1 MAVSFFVR
9 GWGGKIFDNS
19 GGADLL
25 MQRMQALDPKMVVL
39 DCQWNQQPQTVSR
52 VVADYRKYG
61 DPVIG
66 VGVSCGANML
76 SWIQTEL
83 KKLRIGVAYSAWI
96 QPSQWCGK
104 YPAWPAIPDNV
115 AEALV
120 FYGGLITL
128 GFGTYKPPLVTAPI
142 PKPRPDPKLGLYDGV
157 QRVGNLGHTK
167 ITWMPNSDVHPAD
180 FDRKGV
186 QDPILK
192 DMARILHPTLSE
204 LEQHL
209 KVHIIMQSTFLRAQ
223 AGGR

>member
-9 GWGGKIFDNS
+9 GWGGRIFDNS
-19 GGADLL
+19 GGADL
-25 MQRMQALDPKMVVL
+25 MISRMGALDPKMAVL
-39 DCQWNQQPQTVSR
+39 DCKWNEQPRTVAR
-52 VVADYRKYG
+52 VAADFKRNG
-61 DPVIG
+61 GPVCG

-83 KKLRIGVAYSAWI
+83 KKLKIDVAYAAWI
-96 QPSQWCGK
+96 QPSNWCGK

-115 AEALV
+115 EEAIV

-128 GFGTYKPPLVTAPI
+128 GFGTYKPPLVVAPV
-142 PKPRPDPKLGLYDGV
+142 PKPPPDPKLGLYDGK
-157 QRVGNLGHTK
+157 QRVGNMGKTK

-192 DMARILHPTLSE
+192 DMARVLHPTLTE
-204 LEQHL
+204 PEQHL
-209 KVHIIMQSTFLRAQ
+209 KVHTIMQSTFLRMR
-223 AGGR
+223 AGR